1 MLTSDSFQAK
11 REILKFLYPGKTVF
25 ASLALLWPS
34 LFASTFLCAT
44 LSLPPRTHG
53 VVPHFSSR
61 PPWPRALSAVLTLA
75 VAAYA
80 ICLGGEA
87 IVLAIK
93 RETLRE
99 RTAEALLL

>member
-61 PPWPRALSAVLTLA
+61 PPMAARTVCGTHVGGGGICNLSGRRGNR
-75 VAAYA
+75 
-80 ICLGGEA
+80 LGDKAGD
-87 IVLAIK
+87 VK
-93 RETLRE
+93 GTNS
-99 RTAEALLL
+99 